1 MDLAQQTAK
10 TGDKVAV
17 HYTGKH
23 SDGSIFDSS
32 VGRTP
37 LEFQLGSGMVIKGF
51 DDGVTGMNI
60 GDKKTIII
68 PAVDAYGEH
77 SPENTVTID
86 RNQIPAHMEIEVG
99 MSLNMHQ
106 DGGQVIEVLITN
118 LTETHVTLDA
128 NHPLAGRDLT
138 FELELVS
145 IN

>member
-1 MDLAQQTAK
+1 MSIAK

-23 SDGSIFDSS
+23 TDGSIFDSS

-51 DDGVTGMNI
+51 DDGVTGMSI
-60 GDKKTIII
+60 GDKKTIVI
-68 PAVDAYGEH
+68 PAAEAYGEH
-77 SPENTVTID
+77 SSENTVTIE
-86 RNQIPAHMEIEVG
+86 RSQIPAHMEIEIG

-106 DGGQVIEVLITN
+106 DGGQVIEVLITD

>member
-1 MDLAQQTAK
+1 MSIAK

-23 SDGSIFDSS
+23 TDGSIFDSS
-32 VGRTP
+32 VGRSP
-37 LEFQLGSGMVIKGF
+37 LEFQLGSGMVLKGF
-51 DDGVTGMNI
+51 DDGVTGMSI
-60 GDKKTIII
+60 GDKKTIVI
-68 PAVDAYGEH
+68 PAAEAYGEH
-77 SPENTVTID
+77 SPENTVTIE
-86 RNQIPAHMEIEVG
+86 RTQIPPHMEIEVG

-106 DGGQVIEVLITN
+106 DGGQVIEVLITD